1 MINNNK
7 MTNEQKQKNRLDAQ
21 SKILQ
26 YMLEY
31 IMNAESKDD
40 NTEK

>member
-7 MTNEQKQKNRLDAQ
+7 MTKEQRQKNRVDAQ

-31 IMNAESKDD
+31 IMNTESKDD
-40 NTEK
+40 NSEK